1 MDILHLI
8 DRLEAMVMDSPRLPV
23 VGKIL
28 LDPQEMLDLV
38 DSMRL
43 AVPESIKEVERTRGR
58 SLTPSRMGGFGSQD
72 YGDTRVETSLAPTR
86 ANRDFLERYDDD
98 DPLIDDARRKAERI
112 LTEAENQ
119 AAEIRAG
126 ADEYAYDVLTRL
138 EEQLTNMATTV
149 QRGIELLELERG
161 NR

>member
-8 DRLEAMVMDSPRLPV
+8 DRLEAMVMDSPRVPV

-43 AVPESIKEVERTRGR
+43 AVPESLKEVERTRGR
-58 SLTPSRMGGFGSQD
+58 SLPASRAAGGYGAD
-72 YGDTRVETSLAPTR
+72 YGDTRVETSLVPRR
-86 ANRDFLERYDDD
+86 ADRSFLEVDYGD
-98 DPLIDDARRKAERI
+98 DPTMDATRRQAERI

-126 ADEYAYDVLTRL
+126 ADEYALDVLNRL
-138 EEQLTNMATTV
+138 EDQLTTMASTV
-149 QRGIELLELERG
+149 QRGIEQLDAERG
-161 NR
+161 GR

>member
-8 DRLEAMVMDSPRLPV
+8 DRLEAMVMDSPRVPV
-23 VGKIL
+23 LGRIL

-43 AVPESIKEVERTRGR
+43 AVPESVKDAERMRGR
-58 SLTPSRMGGFGSQD
+58 GLPSTRTTSLTAPGDFGDSRG
-72 YGDTRVETSLAPTR
+72 ETSLAPRR
-86 ANRDFLERYDDD
+86 ADRSFLEGEFDG
-98 DPLIDDARRKAERI
+98 DPLVDDARRKAERI

-126 ADEYAYDVLTRL
+126 ADDYAIDVLGRL
-138 EEQLTNMATTV
+138 EAQLTSMASTV
-149 QRGIELLELERG
+149 QHGIDQLEGERG
-161 NR
+161 R